1 MIPGWDDLAIVSQI
15 NAAFTSSLTKDGAES
30 GVHPPRIL
38 SFACEWS
45 AYASADLAGTLRI
58 PYPSDIRILRMNCSA
73 RFDPQHILWALL
85 NNADGVLL
93 GACHPGECHYGTGN
107 LYAEERVKVLKQQLA
122 DYGLDPRRVRLEF
135 LAGDD
140 GAGFVET
147 INAFR
152 DDLKKKMVKT

>member
-1 MIPGWDDLAIVSQI
+1 
-15 NAAFTSSLTKDGAES
+15 
-30 GVHPPRIL
+30 
-38 SFACEWS
+38 
-45 AYASADLAGTLRI
+45 
-58 PYPSDIRILRMNCSA
+58 MNCSA

-122 DYGLDPRRVRLEF
+122 DYGIDPRRVRLEF

-140 GAGFVET
+140 GEGFAET
-147 INAFR
+147 ITSFR
-152 DDLKKKMVKT
+152 DDLGKKMVKT